1 MKFDIEDELF
11 EIKFNEFNKDELNIT
26 VCKLYKIIN
35 DKRLACYLDSKYK
48 LELSKK
54 VKEQIRKYLDN
65 NNPDIF
71 SFSVELKDL
80 LVYRTYEFFLRHL
93 TYDYNRYNYA
103 FTTDEENIRF
113 LVLAKTDN
121 VSDDILNFIKN

>member
-1 MKFDIEDELF
+1 MKFYIEDELF
-11 EIKFNEFNKDELNIT
+11 EIEFNEFSKDEFSIT

-35 DKRLACYLDSKYK
+35 DKRMLCYSDSKYK

-54 VKEQIRKYLDN
+54 VKEQIRKYLDDN
-65 NNPDIF
+65 NTDIF

-93 TYDYNRYNYA
+93 TYDYNQYNYA
-103 FTTDEENIRF
+103 FTTDEGNIRF

-121 VSDDILNFIKN
+121 VSNDVVNLIKN